1 MQAVIG
7 VVAALG
13 WRIEETA
20 PGRPNCLSRDREMA
34 CGVTDGLPVLSS
46 AYLTD
51 KAATNLQSLMKSAPA
66 NVRGAD
72 LVISG
77 VDDESSIIINFS
89 FPKLDGNKLVQ
100 QAQKPVESF

>member
-1 MQAVIG
+1 MVSLPWLGESKKRRPADPTVFQETERWP
-7 VVAALG
+7 AAS
-13 WRIEETA
+13 
-20 PGRPNCLSRDREMA
+20 PN
-34 CGVTDGLPVLSS
+34 GLPVLSS

-89 FPKLDGNKLVQ
+89 FPKLDGNKLVK